1 MSRTF
6 APGKHRVTALKK
18 RMFFTME
25 SPTIKV
31 VGGKRGRG
39 DCVTGE
45 GQDDGGEL
53 SLSGEDSVDRA
64 GGTRGTRA
72 RCGAGVKHGIDSR
85 RNPVRGRSG
94 AAGGQDGGGG
104 ADWDPG
110 GKEGKSCRSRM
121 LYLFSR

>member
-53 SLSGEDSVDRA
+53 SLSREDSVDRA
-64 GGTRGTRA
+64 EGARA

-85 RNPVRGRSG
+85 RDPVRERSG

-104 ADWDPG
+104 AGWDPG
-110 GKEGKSCRSRM
+110 GKGGKSCRSRM